1 MSITPKPFALAVPD
15 QEIADLRDR
24 LRLTRFPDQAP
35 GEPWAYGTD
44 LGWMRDLVAYWRDG
58 FDWRAQ
64 EARLN
69 AFPQFTAPLSGIDVH
84 FLHVPGK
91 GDKPL
96 PLLLSELE
104 LGMRDSRELRPD
116 SWRFSVWEAA
126 LLGLSL
132 NEAAYLSEILRAG
145 ILAVPKGQREAALA
159 LGLRRGQV
167 FRLVTWPQA
176 LRIVIPPLGNSV
188 NGLLKTT
195 SVASVISVDE
205 LLRRTQ
211 VLIQERFMVLELF
224 LVAALYYLVLTTLW
238 DLVQR
243 RLERRFGRGY
253 ANESADRR

>member
-1 MSITPKPFALAVPD
+1 MGQGWSWYGSSTISSTPTAAGRRSPVADAGSLSRAASSGIALALPGCPASLAAAASPSSILD
-15 QEIADLRDR
+15 LPRHAAAGAAD
-24 LRLTRFPDQAP
+24 
-35 GEPWAYGTD
+35 
-44 LGWMRDLVAYWRDG
+44 RDLYRPAALR
-58 FDWRAQ
+58 
-64 EARLN
+64 
-69 AFPQFTAPLSGIDVH
+69 H
-84 FLHVPGK
+84 
-91 GDKPL
+91 
-96 PLLLSELE
+96 PLLGL
-104 LGMRDSRELRPD
+104 
-116 SWRFSVWEAA
+116 EAA
-126 LLGLSL
+126 LIGISL

-145 ILAVPKGQREAALA
+145 IQSVPKGQREAALA
-159 LGLRRGQV
+159 LGLHRGQV

-176 LRIVIPPLGNSV
+176 LRVVIPPLGNSV

-253 ANESADRR
+253 ANEAADRR

>member
-1 MSITPKPFALAVPD
+1 MQVWRWDGFLDYLFNAYLLEGALISVALTAGSLVCGLVIGLGIAV
-15 QEIADLRDR
+15 
-24 LRLTRFPDQAP
+24 LRLSGNAVLRGFAVFYC
-35 GEPWAYGTD
+35 WIFRGTP
-44 LGWMRDLVAYWRDG
+44 LLVQLLVIYTG
-58 FDWRAQ
+58 
-64 EARLN
+64 
-69 AFPQFTAPLSGIDVH
+69 
-84 FLHVPGK
+84 
-91 GDKPL
+91 L
-96 PLLLSELE
+96 PLFGL
-104 LGMRDSRELRPD
+104 
-116 SWRFSVWEAA
+116 RFSVWEAA
-126 LLGLSL
+126 LIGISL

-145 ILAVPKGQREAALA
+145 IQSVPKGQREAALA
-159 LGLRRGQV
+159 LGLHRGQV

-176 LRIVIPPLGNSV
+176 LRVVIPPLGNSV